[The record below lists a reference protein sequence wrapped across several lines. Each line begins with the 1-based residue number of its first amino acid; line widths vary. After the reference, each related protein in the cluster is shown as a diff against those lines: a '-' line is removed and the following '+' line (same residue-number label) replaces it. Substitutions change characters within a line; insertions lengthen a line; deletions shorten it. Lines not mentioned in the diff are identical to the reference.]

1 MAIDIEDFEN
11 GAIEDGMTTRE
22 KILRFLK
29 SNDHKAF
36 TRSEIA
42 DAIDVN
48 PNTVGTN
55 LSRLKDRE
63 LVRHRGNYWAIIDDD
78 ARLAHVFK
86 TYFEDEWLDEEL
98 GTEQKTE
105 WVENAAD
112 PDEFEESDGEER
124 NR

>member
-1 MAIDIEDFEN
+1 MAIDIEEFEH
-11 GAIEDGMTTRE
+11 GAVGDGMTTRE

-29 SNDHKAF
+29 SNDAKAF

-55 LSRLKDRE
+55 LSRLKDRD
-63 LVRHRGNYWAIIDDD
+63 LVRHRGNYWAITDDD

-86 TYFEDEWLDEEL
+86 THFEDEWLDEQL
-98 GTEQKTE
+98 GSERKTE
-105 WVENAAD
+105 WVEDAAD
-112 PDEFEESDGEER
+112 PDEFEQSTDR
-124 NR
+124 DR